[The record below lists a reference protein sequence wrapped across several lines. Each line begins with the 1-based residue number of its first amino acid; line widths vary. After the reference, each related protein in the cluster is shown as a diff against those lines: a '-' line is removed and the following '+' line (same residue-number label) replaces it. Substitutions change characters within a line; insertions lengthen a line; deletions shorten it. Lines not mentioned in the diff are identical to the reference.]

1 MKTINR
7 LGRPQ
12 DGRGRAQVPTR
23 RHRRHAKPER
33 AIRQGGARF
42 DPILLCHL
50 ANVAWRMGNTKLA
63 FDAKTETFPRTPEAN
78 QFLKRPSYR
87 TPWVIRDSV

>member
-1 MKTINR
+1 
-7 LGRPQ
+7 
-12 DGRGRAQVPTR
+12 
-23 RHRRHAKPER
+23 
-33 AIRQGGARF
+33 
-42 DPILLCHL
+42 
-50 ANVAWRMGNTKLA
+50 MGNTKLA